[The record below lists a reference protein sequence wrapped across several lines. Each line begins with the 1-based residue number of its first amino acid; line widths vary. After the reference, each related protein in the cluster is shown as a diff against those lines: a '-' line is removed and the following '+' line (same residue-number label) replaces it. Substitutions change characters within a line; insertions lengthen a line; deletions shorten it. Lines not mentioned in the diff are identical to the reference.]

1 MSFRKH
7 YSLTG
12 NKGKLER
19 LGNISPGR
27 VLPATDLAAQ
37 DPGTTN
43 ASLPN
48 AAIKCSGEKPTHT
61 YFWHIHITAPQASTS
76 ADSSTAENS
85 TIAAM
90 WRLRADLPTAAFVLV
105 PAFIPG
111 RNETTSHVT
120 FTCAT
125 DNLSVC
131 FMDPGDFHQWVPLP
145 LAPRHQRTR
154 RTASTSRWVGRGRTG
169 TARVFLWA
177 EGWGCALGSGLC
189 LWEALQSRIPRT
201 FPSARVPR
209 SPAGHPPR
217 LKVGLQP
224 AQGTAGASPGE
235 KHSCRLLPHRT
246 PLIALGWL
254 CSKRAKLTTL
264 WELGVVGAEQRHRG
278 LHVPS
283 PAHCWNNSPH
293 PTEVSRV
300 QRAIPGFFYT
310 CPVLTRSGSAA
321 DLACKSR
328 QQEPAGTQW
337 LW

>member
-1 MSFRKH
+1 MSLLCCSLFSLAHSVRMSFRKH

-12 NKGKLER
+12 NKGKLR
-19 LGNISPGR
+19 RPCSISPGS
-27 VLPATDLAAQ
+27 VLPAADLAAW

-120 FTCAT
+120 LTCAT
-125 DNLSVC
+125 HNLSVC
-131 FMDPGDFHQWVPLP
+131 FMDPDFLHQWVPLP

-177 EGWGCALGSGLC
+177 EGWRSALGSGLW
-189 LWEALQSRIPRT
+189 LRGALHSRSPHT
-201 FPSARVPR
+201 FPSARVL
-209 SPAGHPPR
+209 SSSSGHR
-217 LKVGLQP
+217 
-224 AQGTAGASPGE
+224 PG
-235 KHSCRLLPHRT
+235 
-246 PLIALGWL
+246 
-254 CSKRAKLTTL
+254 
-264 WELGVVGAEQRHRG
+264 
-278 LHVPS
+278 
-283 PAHCWNNSPH
+283 
-293 PTEVSRV
+293 
-300 QRAIPGFFYT
+300 
-310 CPVLTRSGSAA
+310 
-321 DLACKSR
+321 
-328 QQEPAGTQW
+328 
-337 LW
+337 

>member
-1 MSFRKH
+1 MSLLCCSLFSLAHSVRMSFRKH

-90 WRLRADLPTAAFVLV
+90 WRLRADLPAAAFVLV

-120 FTCAT
+120 LTCAT

-209 SPAGHPPR
+209 SPAGHPPPAEGR
-217 LKVGLQP
+217 APASTGHSRSQPRGETLLQAP
-224 AQGTAGASPGE
+224 PTQD
-235 KHSCRLLPHRT
+235 
-246 PLIALGWL
+246 
-254 CSKRAKLTTL
+254 
-264 WELGVVGAEQRHRG
+264 
-278 LHVPS
+278 
-283 PAHCWNNSPH
+283 PAHRP
-293 PTEVSRV
+293 RV
-300 QRAIPGFFYT
+300 ALLQKGKT
-310 CPVLTRSGSAA
+310 HHSLGTGSGGS
-321 DLACKSR
+321 
-328 QQEPAGTQW
+328 
-337 LW
+337 